1 MPMYPPPTSQLPK
14 IIPVVERIR
23 LLLTTSEEYQRV
35 ALDVMDYPMATA
47 RKRQGIDPRPA
58 VFIPGPQVIEVVVSV
73 CAASTAADQVG
84 QSSTRVVDKLMMR
97 ACVRSGL
104 RPRSAGEKRI
114 DEKGD
119 RGYLDARIH
128 GWRCLS
134 IQSESHHHFHAA

>member
-1 MPMYPPPTSQLPK
+1 MYPPPTSQLPK

-84 QSSTRVVDKLMMR
+84 QSSTRVERWAPFFGQVVKVISG
-97 ACVRSGL
+97 ACSCGL
-104 RPRSAGEKRI
+104 S
-114 DEKGD
+114 
-119 RGYLDARIH
+119 RGL
-128 GWRCLS
+128 G
-134 IQSESHHHFHAA
+134 